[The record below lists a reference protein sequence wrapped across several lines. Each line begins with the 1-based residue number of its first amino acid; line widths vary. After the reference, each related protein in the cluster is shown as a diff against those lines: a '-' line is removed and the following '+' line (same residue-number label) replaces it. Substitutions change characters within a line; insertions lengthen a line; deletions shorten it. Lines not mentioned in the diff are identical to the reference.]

1 MFFNNDNGD
10 LLNPMSA
17 VGDEEVS
24 LESMQIINES
34 LINAFLTED
43 EVDTLLESA
52 SEYQDLIN
60 ADVVTESTIVRLSK
74 KDRISQIQKVSVFT
88 IAKEKGDPLFKKLV
102 TIWRM
107 EKTLED
113 KLFSKYGSEGLR
125 RARKTVQ
132 SNYRQKGN
140 AFVKINDRSS
150 KAITKATKG
159 KAAKSNLRAK

>member
-113 KLFSKYGSEGLR
+113 KLFNKYGSEGLR